1 MDGHHLPHHQSP
13 YSVTNPTANTIR
25 DAAASRDAAAFND
38 NVAEGFAPDSAH
50 RQAGHKTESGASLP
64 STLDAQKTGNRDE
77 DIPVIPISNRLS
89 NASQDEAGFS
99 YPSSEKTA
107 PDTNPDNNVSAD
119 AELTQYPAAARH
131 TVPMST
137 GQDNSDVDG
146 QKLLIPD
153 KRGNQ
158 SGYGENMAV
167 PARKFGSSC
176 LEEKDDTSSIS
187 KVDNRKAAKLV
198 AHNETFS
205 DCDPGHSGIAEKS
218 NSVEFSNSSVA
229 ASSKPNSSVAT
240 HTTPNPSATT
250 GTKPVTPA
258 AASSKPNSSVAT
270 ESTPKFVNGSNADC
284 VQNDTN
290 YGLSTQSVNP
300 DITDTVETLPV
311 SHISQ
316 GAIRTHS
323 HDPSSKGMCKDRGT
337 GVDEYIAEPTVPANT
352 GTAIDALNA
361 TSFGPSV
368 SSDVGQVAF
377 VNAGPAIADVNAG
390 LQVTEKQKADIETI
404 GPSTDDKTFPTD
416 ALQSLAV
423 TTTSVDATAPFKRD
437 GCTETNRPTVDASL
451 RSSAAAEPSKSAVP
465 EESITPDLPQLQ
477 STARL
482 ASNTRCASDSSA
494 DDELRAGVTEE
505 DVQLDSQGNRVG
517 RANQS
522 VKASAGSAETPLDR
536 PQNLDKGSNRMDA
549 GYNDKPYAEKKA
561 PNKLDVTV
569 SDGGELTVSEDIKA
583 SDTNEIRHRGGTTE
597 VAFFDHN
604 CGIMATG
611 SIDNASLKA
620 TMSPDHV
627 IAVNSGIPEVGAGK
641 VTGNL
646 NEYATMAAVIPDSVA
661 GGVGAEMGYNDEEVK
676 S

>member
-38 NVAEGFAPDSAH
+38 DVAKGVAPDSAQ

-77 DIPVIPISNRLS
+77 DIPVIPISNSLN
-89 NASQDEAGFS
+89 NASQDEADFS
-99 YPSSEKTA
+99 YPSPEKTA

-137 GQDNSDVDG
+137 GQDVHEE
-146 QKLLIPD
+146 KLLIPD
-153 KRGNQ
+153 ERGSH
-158 SGYGENMAV
+158 SGNGENMAV
-167 PARKFGSSC
+167 PARKLGSSC
-176 LEEKDDTSSIS
+176 LEEKDDSSSIS

-205 DCDPGHSGIAEKS
+205 DCDPCHSGIAEKS

-229 ASSKPNSSVAT
+229 ASSKPNSSVAI

-250 GTKPVTPA
+250 GTKPVIPV
-258 AASSKPNSSVAT
+258 AASSKPNSLVAT
-270 ESTPKFVNGSNADC
+270 ESTPKFVKGSNADL

-290 YGLSTQSVNP
+290 DGLSTQSVNP

-316 GAIRTHS
+316 GSTRTHS
-323 HDPSSKGMCKDRGT
+323 HAPSSKGIRKDRGT
-337 GVDEYIAEPTVPANT
+337 GVDEDIAEPTVPANT

-368 SSDVGQVAF
+368 SPDSGHVAS
-377 VNAGPAIADVNAG
+377 VNAGPAIADVNTG
-390 LQVTEKQKADIETI
+390 LHVTEKQKADIETI
-404 GPSTDDKTFPTD
+404 GPPTDDKNIPTD

-494 DDELRAGVTEE
+494 DDELRAGVTVE

-536 PQNLDKGSNRMDA
+536 PPNLDKGSNRMDA

-583 SDTNEIRHRGGTTE
+583 SDTNEIPHSGGTTQD
-597 VAFFDHN
+597 AFSDQN

-646 NEYATMAAVIPDSVA
+646 NEYATMAAGIPDSVA
-661 GGVGAEMGYNDEEVK
+661 GGVGAEMGYNDEEVN